1 MRANHERRQLI
12 ADAAIRVLADAG
24 AHGLSH
30 RAVDTQATVPRGTT
44 SNFFNTRKELVLAAA
59 RRLNDTHWRYVHAMR
74 DQLDS
79 PLDREKLA
87 AILHRLVTAEDE
99 EVRVRHL
106 ARYELFLAGVREPEL
121 RPILADIRRAAMQT
135 AVLLLES
142 AGLPEPAQHVQ
153 LLAAVLNGLTFDH
166 ITAPPSED
174 LEQPSISWVL
184 DAIFGTAPESPS
196 G

>member
-1 MRANHERRQLI
+1 MRANQERRQRI
-12 ADAAIRVLADAG
+12 ADAAIQVLADAG

-30 RAVDTQATVPRGTT
+30 RAVDTRAGIPRGTT
-44 SNFFNTRKELVLAAA
+44 SNFFNTRRELVLAAA
-59 RRLNDTHWRYVHAMR
+59 RGLNETHWRYVHALR
-74 DQLDS
+74 DQIDS

-99 EVRVRHL
+99 DVRVRHL

-142 AGLPEPAQHVQ
+142 AGLPEPAHHVQ

-166 ITAPPSED
+166 ITASPPEGTA
-174 LEQPSISWVL
+174 QTSISWVL
-184 DAIFGTAPESPS
+184 DAIFGP

>member
-1 MRANHERRQLI
+1 MPANHERRQRI
-12 ADAAIRVLADAG
+12 ADAAIQVLADAG

-30 RAVDTQATVPRGTT
+30 RAVDTRAAVPRGTT
-44 SNFFNTRKELVLAAA
+44 SNFFNSRRELVLAAA
-59 RRLNDTHWRYVHAMR
+59 RRLNDTHWQYVHAMR
-74 DQLDS
+74 DQIES
-79 PLDREKLA
+79 PLDRDKLA
-87 AILHRLVTAEDE
+87 GILHRLVTAEDE

-166 ITAPPSED
+166 ITAPPPEGA
-174 LEQPSISWVL
+174 EQPSISWVL
-184 DAIFGTAPESPS
+184 DAIFGTAPRNGSS
-196 G
+196 